1 MRAVLTGGGT
11 GGHIYPALAI
21 ARGLQT
27 HFAGIDILYIGTNR
41 GLEADIVPKACF
53 PFKAI
58 TVAGLERKISLANV
72 KILWQA
78 LQGFKE
84 AKSILKEF
92 KPDVV
97 IGTGGY
103 VCGPVV
109 MAASRLG
116 IPTLIH
122 EQNALPGITN
132 RILSRFAD
140 QVTVTFEDSLKY
152 FSHSSKVKLTGLP
165 IRPEI
170 LQANRSTAFN
180 TLELRDGLLTI
191 LVFGGSRGAR
201 RINQS
206 MIDVIREFGNNASVQ
221 VLLAT
226 GQTGYKEF
234 IEDCEKNGIELGK
247 YVNII
252 IKPYLYNMQDAL
264 AAADLVVSRA
274 GAATLAE
281 LTVLGIPSILI
292 PYPYASEN
300 HQEFNARALS
310 DRGAA
315 VLIKDSE
322 LTGPVLVEQLKKLTK
337 DTEKLKN
344 MSLASQKL
352 GRTEALNDIIGCVKK
367 ILPRHTV

>member
-21 ARGLQT
+21 AKGLQER
-27 HFAGIDILYIGTNR
+27 FAGTDILYIGTNR
-41 GLEADIVPKACF
+41 GLEADLVPKAGF

-78 LQGFKE
+78 IRGFQE
-84 AKSILKEF
+84 AKALLKEF
-92 KPDVV
+92 RPDVV

-109 MAASRLG
+109 LAASRLG

-132 RILSRFAD
+132 KLLSRVVD
-140 QVTVTFEDSLKY
+140 QVTVTFEDSRKY
-152 FSHSSKVKLTGLP
+152 FSKGVKVGLTGLP

-170 LQANRSTAFN
+170 LQAERHTALN
-180 TLELRDGLLTI
+180 NLQLKDDLLTL

-201 RINQS
+201 RINQA
-206 MIDVIREFGNNASVQ
+206 MVDVVREFGNSQSIQ
-221 VLLAT
+221 VIHAT
-226 GQTGYKEF
+226 GQTGYDEF
-234 IEDCEKNGIELGK
+234 IKDCQNKGIDLDK
-247 YVNII
+247 YVNIN
-252 IKPYLYNMQDAL
+252 IKAYLYNMHDAL
-264 AAADLVVSRA
+264 GAADLVVSRA

-300 HQEFNARALS
+300 HQEFNARALA

-315 VLIKDSE
+315 VLVKDKD
-322 LTGPVLVEQLKKLTK
+322 LTGPLLVKEIRSIINDAERLR
-337 DTEKLKN
+337 N
-344 MSLASQKL
+344 MSLASKRL
-352 GRTEALNDIIGCVKK
+352 GRAGALNDIIDCVEK
-367 ILPRHTV
+367 ILPRH